1 MKTSAI
7 YVILLFCAASGGRVY
22 FFCVKK
28 RVFFVRLSVLL
39 SNSTNWEQIFCATI
53 SLIFVYKKFS
63 LCYTVHTNKYY
74 VQRKELKQM
83 LESLGGVLNTIM
95 ETLANLGV
103 PMDEI
108 SAVIEPIVSQILGLI
123 GM

>member
-1 MKTSAI
+1 
-7 YVILLFCAASGGRVY
+7 
-22 FFCVKK
+22 
-28 RVFFVRLSVLL
+28 
-39 SNSTNWEQIFCATI
+39 
-53 SLIFVYKKFS
+53 
-63 LCYTVHTNKYY
+63 
-74 VQRKELKQM
+74 M